1 LSKNHYNLLTQK
13 TEGILISLSIQHT
26 LQLNYDGK
34 TYNNFRKLSMR
45 RLSAGIIS
53 ISIFMMTT
61 ICFSNNNKAKLI
73 FVCSEDNDLYSAII
87 ESHGEYQRIL
97 SANKAVEMAE
107 PGSGILI
114 LADHYPN
121 KKVEFPEKKFKQI
134 REKKLRIYIEFPE
147 NLPDLKIRSVQKIEW
162 ERCVVSSDVFGKSL
176 QKMRILM
183 IHDCHYVKMDAEDPY
198 LVVAKVAGFDTAV
211 YGLENTETHP
221 ILFELSDA
229 TILVST
235 TKLSHFIT
243 GRYLP
248 KDAWMSIWRFIFR
261 WLQPNGTVPDLNW
274 NETVRPSFNKNE
286 QLTRKNR
293 AQAVKRGVDWFYNS
307 GLLAVSTGNE
317 KGRIG
322 NVVSN
327 KLDYGRNGIY
337 ECFRSKINYNGSQP
351 IVKTLRADCAS
362 ESAMALAFRSF
373 ITDDQRENTTAS
385 NLLDFVYFNSRLQ
398 QGPRA
403 YADSS
408 SFGFIDWFTR
418 EDDNKG
424 VYYSDDN
431 ARVILSTLTAA
442 AALKTNRWDEG
453 ALKAILA
460 NFRSTGPAGFKPRRL
475 EEANMQKLGWKHYQ
489 NNEYT
494 HFAPHY
500 QSWIWATFLWL
511 YDKTKY
517 KPLLERSKTGIEN
530 MMKAYPK
537 EWHWTNGL
545 QQERARMVLPL
556 AWLLRVENT
565 AEHRKWLSQMVDD
578 LLSFQDES
586 GAIREDLGD
595 VGYGKYAP
603 PKSNAAYGTNE
614 APLIQNN
621 GDPIADMLY
630 TSNFAFFSLMEA
642 AAVTGEN
649 RIIKAVNKLADFMV
663 RIQVRS
669 EKHPELNGAWYRAFD
684 YNRWEY
690 WGSNADAGWGV
701 WSTESGWTQ
710 GWITTMLM
718 MHKLN
723 TNVWDF
729 TANSQIV
736 NAFNKYKDRMLPK

>member
-1 LSKNHYNLLTQK
+1 
-13 TEGILISLSIQHT
+13 
-26 LQLNYDGK
+26 
-34 TYNNFRKLSMR
+34 MR
-45 RLSAGIIS
+45 RLAVGIIS
-53 ISIFMMTT
+53 ISLFIMTT
-61 ICFSNNNKAKLI
+61 ICFSNCNKNKLI
-73 FVCSEDNDLYSAII
+73 FVCIEENDLYSAII
-87 ESHGEYQRIL
+87 ESHGKYQRVV

-114 LADHYPN
+114 LADFYPN
-121 KKVEFPEKKFKQI
+121 KKVEFPEKNFKQI
-134 REKKLRIYIEFPE
+134 IEKKLRIYIEFPE
-147 NLPDLKIRSVQKIEW
+147 NLPGLNSRSIQKIEW

-176 QKMRILM
+176 KKMRILM
-183 IHDCHYVKMDAEDPY
+183 IHDCHYVKVDADDPY
-198 LVVAKVAGFDTAV
+198 LVIAKVAGYDTAV
-211 YGLENTETHP
+211 YGLDSTKAHP
-221 ILFELSDA
+221 ILFELPNTD
-229 TILVST
+229 ILVST
-235 TKLSHFIT
+235 TKLSNFIT
-243 GRYLP
+243 GRYSP
-248 KDAWMSIWRFIFR
+248 KDAWSSVWRFIFS
-261 WLQPNGTVPDLNW
+261 WLQPDEENPELNW
-274 NETVRPSFNKNE
+274 IETVRPSFNKNE
-286 QLTRKNR
+286 PLTIKSRKKTVN
-293 AQAVKRGVDWFYNS
+293 RGVEWFYNS
-307 GLLAVSTGNE
+307 GLLAVTAGTE
-317 KGRIG
+317 KGWVG
-322 NVVSN
+322 DVVSN
-327 KLDYGRNGIY
+327 KKNYGRNGIY

-362 ESAMALAFRSF
+362 ESAMALALRSF
-373 ITDDQRENTTAS
+373 KTDDKRDKTTAS

-403 YADSS
+403 NIDSS

-431 ARVILSTLTAA
+431 ARVILSTLTTA
-442 AALKTNRWDEG
+442 AALKTDRWDEG
-453 ALKAILA
+453 ALKVILA

-475 EEANMQKLGWKHYQ
+475 EEPNLQKLGWKYYHEKEYFHY
-489 NNEYT
+489 
-494 HFAPHY
+494 APHY

-530 MMKAYPK
+530 MMKAYPN

-565 AEHRKWLSQMVDD
+565 PEHRKWLHQIVND

-595 VGYGKYAP
+595 VGHGKYAP

-614 APLIQNN
+614 APLVQKN

-630 TSNFAFFSLMEA
+630 TSNFAFFSLTEA
-642 AAVTGEN
+642 AAISGEN

-669 EKHPELNGAWYRAFD
+669 EKHPQLNGAWYRAFD

-718 MHKLN
+718 MHELN

-736 NAFNKYKDRMLPK
+736 NVFNKYKDRMLAK